1 VIFAQHVLRARLRLR
16 VEDGERGVEQ
26 IVGAGALVAV
36 ALSQVEEG
44 EDVDVPGLDAGGGGV
59 RMHAADLVDVAGRDA
74 EDLVLERVLLPSMEL
89 SFVQVLRLEDA
100 VEVAKMDAHGRA
112 NAQLLPL
119 GDLPVELEE
128 VALLYRREAEV
139 VELEVAAVEIL
150 ASILSVNL

>member
-1 VIFAQHVLRARLRLR
+1 
-16 VEDGERGVEQ
+16 
-26 IVGAGALVAV
+26 
-36 ALSQVEEG
+36 
-44 EDVDVPGLDAGGGGV
+44 
-59 RMHAADLVDVAGRDA
+59 
-74 EDLVLERVLLPSMEL
+74 
-89 SFVQVLRLEDA
+89 
-100 VEVAKMDAHGRA
+100 MDAHGRA